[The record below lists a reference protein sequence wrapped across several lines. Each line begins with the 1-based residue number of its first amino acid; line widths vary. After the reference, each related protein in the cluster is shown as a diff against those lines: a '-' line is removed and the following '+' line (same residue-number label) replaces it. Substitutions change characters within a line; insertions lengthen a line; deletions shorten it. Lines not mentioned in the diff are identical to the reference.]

1 MTQTLLPPPRLA
13 IVPSLSG
20 RCDRCDAAAKLE
32 LTLPAGGGLNFC
44 GHHANRH
51 AGDILRQAEK
61 VAVMD
66 GFEWR
71 GLTDARA

>member
-1 MTQTLLPPPRLA
+1 MTPTLLPPPRFE
-13 IVPSLSG
+13 IVSELPG

-32 LTLPAGGGLNFC
+32 LTLPGGGGLFFC

-51 AGDILRQAEK
+51 AADILRQAER
-61 VAVMD
+61 VAVVD

-71 GLTDARA
+71 GLAAASA

>member
-1 MTQTLLPPPRLA
+1 MTPTLLPPPRFD
-13 IVPSLSG
+13 IVSDLTG

-32 LTLPAGGGLNFC
+32 LTLPGGGSLYFC

-51 AGDILRQAEK
+51 AEDILRQAER

-71 GLTDARA
+71 GLAAASA

>member
-51 AGDILRQAEK
+51 ADDILRTAAH
-61 VAVMD
+61 VALVE

-71 GLTDARA
+71 GTPGTRR